1 MNDIDQIPLTELVGN
16 LQTYEME
23 LGKMGKGGKSRNI
36 ALKSIKEES
45 DDSEDE
51 DKDEDED
58 EDLTFITNEII
69 KLLQYMK
76 KDKNKAPRKF
86 ESLGRARIKNPSS
99 SAMSAKVLVI

>member
-23 LGKMGKGGKSRNI
+23 LGKMGKGEKSRNI

-58 EDLTFITNEII
+58 EDLTFIANEII
-69 KLLQYMK
+69 KLLQYRK

-86 ESLGRARIKNPSS
+86 ESPRKGKNEKPF
-99 SAMSAKVLVI
+99 I